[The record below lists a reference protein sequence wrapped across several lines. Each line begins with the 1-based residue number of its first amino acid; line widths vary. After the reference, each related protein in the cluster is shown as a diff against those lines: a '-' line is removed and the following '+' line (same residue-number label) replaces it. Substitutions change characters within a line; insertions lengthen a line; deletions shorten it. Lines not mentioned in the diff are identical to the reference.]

1 MDKNVQN
8 KLHLLR
14 LIWQLTD
21 NLATNHILRHN
32 LFQQKLCR
40 INLNDLE
47 NYRVDFVKFNLNV
60 NEEMTLK
67 TVDFSRV
74 DILFKSCIT
83 KGTDHFE

>member
-1 MDKNVQN
+1 M
-8 KLHLLR
+8 HLYEYLKTPLSITR
-14 LIWQLTD
+14 MISQLT
-21 NLATNHILRHN
+21 IFLRHN

-47 NYRVDFVKFNLNV
+47 NYRVDFVKFKLDYNLNV